1 MKLNTASAVISFA
14 KELEENSIK
23 YYENLIQKY
32 AQDKETFLAFIKEN
46 KKNIV
51 SVQRVYCE
59 GITDAIEGCFSFE
72 GLDTDNYIFNQ
83 KVSADASYSNVL
95 ESAIE
100 MEEKIQKFYLD
111 SAEMS
116 KSLLADIPRLFE
128 RIAQKRDNRKIQL
141 ESIYNKSRINY
152 EVIYDRED

>member
-32 AQDKETFLAFIKEN
+32 TQDKETFLAFIKEN

-51 SVQRVYCE
+51 SVQRVYQE

-83 KVSADASYSNVL
+83 KLSADASYSNVL
-95 ESAIE
+95 ESAIK

-128 RIAQKRDNRKIQL
+128 KVAKKRDKRMMQL
-141 ESIYNKSRINY
+141 ESFYNKSMVN
-152 EVIYDRED
+152 

>member
-23 YYENLIQKY
+23 YYEKFIQKY
-32 AQDKETFLAFIKEN
+32 PKDKEIFLSFIKES

-51 SVQRVYCE
+51 SVQRVYYE
-59 GITDAIEGCFSFE
+59 VITDAIEGCFSFE

-83 KVSADASYSNVL
+83 KISADASYSNVL

-100 MEEKIQKFYLD
+100 MEKKIQKFYLD
-111 SAEMS
+111 SAEVS
-116 KSLLADIPRLFE
+116 KSLMADIPRAFE
-128 RIAQKRDNRKIQL
+128 RIAKERDKHKSHL
-141 ESIYNKSRINY
+141 EKIYNK
-152 EVIYDRED
+152 

>member
-23 YYENLIQKY
+23 YYENSIQKY
-32 AQDKETFLAFIKEN
+32 TQDKETFLAFIKEN
-46 KKNIV
+46 KRNIV
-51 SVQRVYCE
+51 LVQRVYYE

-83 KVSADASYSNVL
+83 KLSADASYSNVL

-128 RIAQKRDNRKIQL
+128 RIAKKKGKRKI
-141 ESIYNKSRINY
+141 EIKSFK
-152 EVIYDRED
+152 

>member
-1 MKLNTASAVISFA
+1 MKLNTASAVISFT

-51 SVQRVYCE
+51 SVQRVYQE

-83 KVSADASYSNVL
+83 KLSADASYSNVL

-100 MEEKIQKFYLD
+100 KEEKIQKFYLD

-128 RIAQKRDNRKIQL
+128 RIAKKRDKRIMQL
-141 ESIYNKSRINY
+141 ESFYNKSMVN
-152 EVIYDRED
+152 

>member
-23 YYENLIQKY
+23 YYENFIQKY
-32 AQDKETFLAFIKEN
+32 PKDKEIFLSFIKEN

-51 SVQRVYCE
+51 LVQRVYCE
-59 GITDAIEGCFSFE
+59 VITDAIEGCFSFE
-72 GLDTDNYIFNQ
+72 GLDTDNYIFSQ
-83 KVSADASYSNVL
+83 KVSVDASYTKVL
-95 ESAIE
+95 ESIIK
-100 MEEKIQKFYLD
+100 MEEQIQKFYLD

-116 KSLLADIPRLFE
+116 NSLLADFPRLFE

-152 EVIYDRED
+152 EVIYNIED